1 MTDDGL
7 LLSDDDLEELTEE
20 ELAEYESLLAG
31 ELGGTEMDWRWR
43 SKARPEQLPPE
54 GPWQTLFLR
63 GGRGGGKT
71 YAASHIL
78 AEEILADPLRESE
91 GPGQWAVVAPT
102 YADARDTG
110 IEAESGL
117 LAAFGTSAQEV
128 AAGKSRLVAL
138 WNRSLGELRLRDGSV
153 VFADGADDG
162 ALRIQ
167 GKNLRGI
174 WCDEIGLWRRWAQAF
189 DESIGYALRK
199 GAARLIV
206 TGTPKAD
213 LPARALVRRLLED
226 PAVVKRR
233 LRTLDNAENLSPK
246 FLEAAK
252 LRAGTRLG
260 LQELEGEL
268 VEDIEGAL
276 WRRAWIDDHRVEGPP
291 YAGFQSIVVGLDPAD
306 GTAEGAEQALVVAGF
321 GLDRQFYI
329 LHTEGM
335 RETPLEW
342 LTRAIKVAREF
353 RATRLVVE
361 KNFGGRALLDVLEQA
376 FDRAGT
382 RIAYRV
388 VTATTGKLTRAEP
401 VAALYEQGRVSHIG
415 LHPELEEQLLGFTAA
430 PGEKSPDR
438 LDAAVHAITDL
449 MGYGLHLH
457 GDERSAVAHYTEH
470 VTDPAVVAWS

>member
-31 ELGGTEMDWRWR
+31 ELGGTDMDLSWRR
-43 SKARPEQLPPE
+43 KARPEQLPPE
-54 GPWQTLFLR
+54 DDWQTIFLR

-71 YAASHIL
+71 WAASHIF
-78 AEEILADPLRESE
+78 AEQILADPLRESE

-110 IEAESGL
+110 IESESGL

-128 AAGKSRLVAL
+128 AAGKSRLVGL

-167 GKNLRGI
+167 GKNLRGV

-189 DESIGYALRK
+189 DESIAYALRK
-199 GAARLIV
+199 GAARLIIAA
-206 TGTPKAD
+206 TPKAD
-213 LPARALVRRLLED
+213 LSARALVRRLLED

-233 LRTLDNAENLSPK
+233 LRTLDNAANLSPK

-260 LQELEGEL
+260 EQELEGIL
-268 VEDIEGAL
+268 LEDIEGAL
-276 WRRAWIDDHRVEGPP
+276 WKRSWIEDTRVEHPP
-291 YAGFQSIVVGLDPAD
+291 GLKKTVVALDPAD
-306 GTAEGAEQALVVAGF
+306 GKAEGDEQAICAAGVGHDGHLYVLVSEGT
-321 GLDRQFYI
+321 RQ
-329 LHTEGM
+329 
-335 RETPLEW
+335 TPLLW
-342 LTRAIKVAREF
+342 LKRALTLARELD
-353 RATRLVVE
+353 AVIVVE
-361 KNFGGRALLDVLEQA
+361 KNHGGAFLIGLIEQA
-376 FDRAGT
+376 IGEVGIRVP
-382 RIAYRV
+382 YREIN
-388 VTATTGKLTRAEP
+388 AHQGKRTRAEP
-401 VAALYEQGRVSHIG
+401 VATLYETRRVHHIG
-415 LHPELEEQLLGFTAA
+415 RHDVLEEQLVSFTGG

-438 LDAAVHAITDL
+438 LDACVHGLRDL
-449 MGYGLHLH
+449 MGYRLH
-457 GDERSAVAHYTEH
+457 GDERSAVASYTEKI
-470 VTDPAVVAWS
+470 TDPAVVAWS

>member
-1 MTDDGL
+1 M
-7 LLSDDDLEELTEE
+7 
-20 ELAEYESLLAG
+20 
-31 ELGGTEMDWRWR
+31 
-43 SKARPEQLPPE
+43 
-54 GPWQTLFLR
+54 
-63 GGRGGGKT
+63 
-71 YAASHIL
+71 
-78 AEEILADPLRESE
+78 
-91 GPGQWAVVAPT
+91 
-102 YADARDTG
+102 
-110 IEAESGL
+110 
-117 LAAFGTSAQEV
+117 
-128 AAGKSRLVAL
+128 
-138 WNRSLGELRLRDGSV
+138 
-153 VFADGADDG
+153 
-162 ALRIQ
+162 
-167 GKNLRGI
+167 
-174 WCDEIGLWRRWAQAF
+174 
-189 DESIGYALRK
+189 
-199 GAARLIV
+199 
-206 TGTPKAD
+206 
-213 LPARALVRRLLED
+213 RRLLED

-276 WRRAWIDDHRVEGPP
+276 WRRPWIDDHRVEGPP

-342 LTRAIKVAREF
+342 LTRAIKVARDF
-353 RATRLVVE
+353 AATRLVVE

-449 MGYGLHLH
+449 MGTDLSTRLDRLDANFRALGHGAKGLADAWGESFGETPVVELSSPSS
-457 GDERSAVAHYTEH
+457 G
-470 VTDPAVVAWS
+470 DPAKALANQWEKENR